1 MITRH
6 GLLIRFVAVVVVLAL
21 PVALIAACGDGGFEE
36 ETTAAPAE
44 VPDLGAA
51 QLGGGAGPTPIP
63 VTPTPTPTPSPAQ
76 LSLFDPVWEGT
87 YTVRDNVAQAETTR
101 KIVVEIMA
109 SQLIGEGANRRRD
122 AGAILVEGVEGWM
135 ALAWVRVDPE
145 TGNVS
150 FQVPVIKTRF
160 DGIFEGDKITGTV
173 DEKSVNKG
181 TFEVHANRDKS
192 PQRRPDAEIG
202 GFGTVIDLIRP
213 PARAS

>member
-51 QLGGGAGPTPIP
+51 QLGAGAGPTPIP

-87 YTVRDNVAQAETTR
+87 YTVRDAVIKTEKTKN
-101 KIVVEIMA
+101 IVLEIMTPEL
-109 SQLIGEGANRRRD
+109 SGEGGERRRD
-122 AGAILVEGVEGWM
+122 AGAILVEGTEGWM
-135 ALAWVRVDPE
+135 ALAFVRVDPE
-145 TGNVS
+145 TGSVS
-150 FQVPVIKTRF
+150 FQVASIQTRF
-160 DGIFEGDKITGTV
+160 EGVLEGDKITGTV
-173 DEKSVNKG
+173 QEKTVNNG
-181 TFEVHANRDKS
+181 TFEVHADPDKT
-192 PQRRPDAEIG
+192 PQRRPEAETG
-202 GFGTVIDLIRP
+202 APG
-213 PARAS
+213 